1 MSLGTPWREMDIP
14 TWDYESLNI
23 LKKEIEEY
31 VPLREMSVSEDALPH
46 INILLL
52 GQVEAGKSSFFN
64 TLNSIFHDRLS
75 IQARAGRSDRSLTK
89 SFNVY
94 SIISNKRIL
103 RFRIC
108 DSRGFED
115 TQGDDLFDIKDIVDG
130 NIKNKYKFVEKLDIE
145 KESPFYRRDPKIN
158 DRIHCVAI
166 VVDATKDPDHPIAE
180 HVQEQIR
187 KTQELMNLKGVPQLI
202 LMNKI
207 DGLSESIK
215 GGFSSIFH
223 SQEVKRRVEKLANY
237 FRLPPNTVL
246 PMKNF
251 DIKHHINI
259 NFQILA
265 LYNLRQMLRAADD
278 YLLNNLEEIDE
289 FGPSNEKIK

>member
-1 MSLGTPWREMDIP
+1 
-14 TWDYESLNI
+14 
-23 LKKEIEEY
+23 
-31 VPLREMSVSEDALPH
+31 
-46 INILLL
+46 
-52 GQVEAGKSSFFN
+52 
-64 TLNSIFHDRLS
+64 
-75 IQARAGRSDRSLTK
+75 
-89 SFNVY
+89 
-94 SIISNKRIL
+94 
-103 RFRIC
+103 
-108 DSRGFED
+108 
-115 TQGDDLFDIKDIVDG
+115 
-130 NIKNKYKFVEKLDIE
+130 
-145 KESPFYRRDPKIN
+145 
-158 DRIHCVAI
+158 
-166 VVDATKDPDHPIAE
+166 
-180 HVQEQIR
+180 
-187 KTQELMNLKGVPQLI
+187 
-202 LMNKI
+202 MNKI